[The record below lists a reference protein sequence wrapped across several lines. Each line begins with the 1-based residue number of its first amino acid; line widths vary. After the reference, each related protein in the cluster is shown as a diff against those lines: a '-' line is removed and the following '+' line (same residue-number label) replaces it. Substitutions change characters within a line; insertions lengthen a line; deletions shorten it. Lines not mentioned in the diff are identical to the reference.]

1 MGGVGV
7 VLPNVSSSVSDTLI
21 VIILIIIII
30 IVIVKI
36 IIIIIIVNIIVII
49 AIVIVFLYTIHNA
62 SYPVTDTP
70 NNNLCI
76 TTNFVT
82 FKIGL
87 SCDSL

>member
-1 MGGVGV
+1 M
-7 VLPNVSSSVSDTLI
+7 LPNVSSSVSDTPI
-21 VIILIIIII
+21 VILIIII
-30 IVIVKI
+30 IVIVK

-49 AIVIVFLYTIHNA
+49 AIVIVFLYTMLFNA

-82 FKIGL
+82 F
-87 SCDSL
+87 

>member
-1 MGGVGV
+1 M
-7 VLPNVSSSVSDTLI
+7 LPNVSSSVSDTLI
-21 VIILIIIII
+21 VILLII
-30 IVIVKI
+30 IVIVK

-49 AIVIVFLYTIHNA
+49 AIVIVFLYTMLFNA

>member
-1 MGGVGV
+1 M
-7 VLPNVSSSVSDTLI
+7 LPNVSSSVSDTLI
-21 VIILIIIII
+21 VIVIIIIS

-49 AIVIVFLYTIHNA
+49 AIVIVFLYTMLFNA

>member
-1 MGGVGV
+1 M
-7 VLPNVSSSVSDTLI
+7 LPNVSSSVSDTLI
-21 VIILIIIII
+21 VILLLIIIII

-36 IIIIIIVNIIVII
+36 IIIIIVNIIVII
-49 AIVIVFLYTIHNA
+49 AIDIVFLYTMLFNA